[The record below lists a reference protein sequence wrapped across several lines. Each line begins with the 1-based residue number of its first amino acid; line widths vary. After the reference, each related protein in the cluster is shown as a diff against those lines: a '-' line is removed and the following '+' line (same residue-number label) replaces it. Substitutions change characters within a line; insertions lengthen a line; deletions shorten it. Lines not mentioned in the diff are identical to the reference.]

1 MWLKN
6 HFTVLCQI
14 DQIFYRKPR
23 WERWVFA
30 RFISSLVFLL
40 CFFIAKIPRFKSN
53 QKNQSCEKNLGQVHS
68 GLFLCIFLVFVRVFC
83 CPKPNCPKTRGKP
96 KKPKKANPVRRILGK
111 SIQDCF
117 CLFFFG
123 FSRVFCCP
131 KPKFP
136 KTRGKPKKQKKT
148 NPLGEESWVSPF
160 RIVFFCFSRGFCCPK
175 PNCPKTRGKQK
186 KTKKPIL

>member
-96 KKPKKANPVRRILGK
+96 KKPKKANPVRRIFGK

-117 CLFFFG
+117 CLFFFLGG
-123 FSRVFCCP
+123 FFSSFLLSQAQISKNSR
-131 KPKFP
+131 
-136 KTRGKPKKQKKT
+136 
-148 NPLGEESWVSPF
+148 
-160 RIVFFCFSRGFCCPK
+160 
-175 PNCPKTRGKQK
+175 
-186 KTKKPIL
+186 KTKKNKKKRIV